1 MAMIMNQDQM
11 DLVALAKEF
20 IENEVKPHIYEL
32 DEKGEFPLE
41 LYKKGFELGF
51 HCMDIEEQ
59 YGGVGL
65 DYNTIAFVLE
75 ELAKVD
81 AGFAISLTLNGLPF
95 ACVSKFGTQE
105 QIKYVAEKITPGGF
119 MTFALTEADSG
130 SNAGALRCT
139 CTRDG
144 EDYIINGPKT
154 FVTNGKYG
162 DVHIVFATIN
172 PEAGVRGICA
182 FIVEKDR
189 QGIQIGKEENKM
201 GLRLSNTCDVFFDN
215 VRVPAK
221 NLIGKEG
228 IGFKIAMS
236 ALDIGR
242 VFNAAMA
249 VGIAQGAMDDC
260 IAYSKQRK
268 PFGAPIAS
276 HQAVQFMIADM
287 AIQIEAARTI
297 THNTAALAQAGQK
310 YTKEA
315 AMAKT
320 FASDMAMA
328 VTTDAV
334 QIFGGYGYSREYPV
348 EKRMRDAKI
357 FQIFEG
363 TNQIQRSIIANAIL
377 R

>member
-20 IENEVKPHIYEL
+20 MEKEIKPHIYEL
-32 DEKGEFPLE
+32 DEKGEFPLD

-51 HCMDIEEQ
+51 HCMDIEEKF
-59 YGGVGL
+59 GGVGL

-81 AGFAISLTLNGLPF
+81 AGYAISLTLNGLPF
-95 ACVSKFGTQE
+95 ACVSKFGTEE
-105 QIKYVAEKITPGGF
+105 QIKYVADKITPGGF
-119 MTFALTEADSG
+119 ITFMLTEADAG
-130 SNAGALRCT
+130 SNAGAVRCT
-139 CTRDG
+139 CTKDG
-144 EDYIINGPKT
+144 DEYIINGPKT

-162 DVHIVFATIN
+162 DINIVFATLN

-182 FIVEKDR
+182 FIVESDR
-189 QGIQIGKEENKM
+189 EGIQIGKEENKM

-242 VFNAAMA
+242 VFCASMA
-249 VGIAQGAMDDC
+249 LGIAQGAMEDC

-268 PFGAPIAS
+268 PFGEPIAT
-276 HQAVQFMIADM
+276 HQAVQFMLADM
-287 AIQIEAARTI
+287 AIQIEAARTV
-297 THNTAALAQAGQK
+297 THNVARLAQAGEK
-310 YTKEA
+310 FTKEA
-315 AMAKT
+315 AIAKT
-320 FASDMAMA
+320 FASDIAMK

-363 TNQIQRSIIANAIL
+363 TNQIQRMIIANALL